1 VAPHH
6 VGGLLSL
13 CCAIAFV
20 FAVLTWR
27 RKLAVRAAMLAVS
40 ALMIAVALSDSV
52 HPWPISLAAIV
63 GGGTVFLLFAPPQAR
78 R

>member
-6 VGGLLSL
+6 VGGLLFL
-13 CCAIAFV
+13 CCAITFV

-27 RKLAVRAAMLAVS
+27 RKLAVRAAILAVS

-63 GGGTVFLLFAPPQAR
+63 GGGTVFLLFASPQAR